1 MGDELWILYN
11 NGNRKK
17 SRNKRNKLLLA
28 LAKFS
33 SKEVDTVYAMKS
45 EGNTQLWAHF
55 GEPNDWF
62 KQVLLTIKLD
72 EAVVE
77 EKFPFEI
84 S

>member
-1 MGDELWILYN
+1 MDDKLWIHYN

-17 SRNKRNKLLLA
+17 SRNKRNKPLLA

-33 SKEVDTVYAMKS
+33 SKDVDTVYVMKS
-45 EGNTQLWAHF
+45 EGNTQLWAYF

-62 KQVLLTIKLD
+62 KQVLLTIKLS

-77 EKFPFEI
+77 GKFPFEI